1 MLLILLILFSSF
13 YSISIQNL
21 PLFLA
26 LDFVYLF
33 FFRFSLLQPFSL
45 HRSIVS
51 IRVYGYADGE
61 EAFSIDLN

>member
-45 HRSIVS
+45 HRSI
-51 IRVYGYADGE
+51 RVYGYADGE